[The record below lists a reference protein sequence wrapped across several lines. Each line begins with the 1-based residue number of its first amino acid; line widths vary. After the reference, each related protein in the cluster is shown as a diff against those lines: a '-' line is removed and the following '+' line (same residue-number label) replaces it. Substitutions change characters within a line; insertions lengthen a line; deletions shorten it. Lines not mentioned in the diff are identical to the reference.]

1 MLRKYLNATLKD
13 FNSIRLRRNSKGNS
27 LILNIHKLMASKT
40 IIMVKTKIQNNR
52 LRNTM
57 KNSILSDVYVNIRK
71 NKMQGKCKDL
81 TLLLQE
87 FKQDNSKY
95 RHR

>member
-1 MLRKYLNATLKD
+1 
-13 FNSIRLRRNSKGNS
+13 
-27 LILNIHKLMASKT
+27 
-40 IIMVKTKIQNNR
+40 MVKTKIQNNR
-52 LRNTM
+52 HRNTM
-57 KNSILSDVYVNIRK
+57 KKSILSDVYVNIRK
-71 NKMQGKCKDL
+71 NKMQGKCKGL